1 MGDCRHAG
9 SICRANVR
17 QCVSDQGEATQESQ
31 QYTSSKPSFRSTA
44 IGISRRSVGS
54 SMLLGSYDD
63 TERLEPAAKCTRQ
76 RAAGRPG
83 VQPIHQSVGSVSQ
96 GVQQD
101 LTAQV
106 GQVNQIAQQIA
117 SINQQ
122 IEENAGAAADP
133 GLSANMSQALE
144 QLSQYADVSA
154 VKQDNGTVN
163 VSVGQAS
170 LVSGTRAAAA
180 IGPRRG
186 RWSGGQSGQR
196 CFPGLQSGS
205 LKAILNMT
213 SSVMR
218 PLWQV

>member
-1 MGDCRHAG
+1 MH
-9 SICRANVR
+9 
-17 QCVSDQGEATQESQ
+17 
-31 QYTSSKPSFRSTA
+31 STA
-44 IGISRRSVGS
+44 RSRSPR
-54 SMLLGSYDD
+54 
-63 TERLEPAAKCTRQ
+63 RFN
-76 RAAGRPG
+76 
-83 VQPIHQSVGSVSQ
+83 QSINQLDQVSQ

-170 LVSGTRAAAA
+170 LVRRGHRAAAA
-180 IGPRRG
+180 IGPRRRPDG
-186 RWSGGQSGQR
+186 PGGQSGQ
-196 CFPGLQSGS
+196 
-205 LKAILNMT
+205 
-213 SSVMR
+213 
-218 PLWQV
+218 